1 LIFNLFIILFRKVV
15 NDTAVIYATLIIK
28 GKKTFADVPDKLKAQ
43 VKDVLESLECPELA
57 E

>member
-1 LIFNLFIILFRKVV
+1 MAKVYADLIR
-15 NDTAVIYATLIIK
+15 K

-43 VKDVLESLECPELA
+43 VKDVLEILECPELA